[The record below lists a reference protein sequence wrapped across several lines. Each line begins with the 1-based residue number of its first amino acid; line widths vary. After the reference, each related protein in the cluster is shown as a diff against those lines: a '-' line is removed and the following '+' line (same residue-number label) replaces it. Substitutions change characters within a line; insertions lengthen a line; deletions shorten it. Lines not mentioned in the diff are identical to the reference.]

1 MKKRWWLVLAA
12 LLLAV
17 IAFFVVLVYGFPERF
32 FVSGS
37 VNTIASVELE
47 RRDRTFLLTEKDDIQ
62 EFYDALRD
70 TTRFRCVWIADGDSL
85 TSDPKYTLTVTY
97 TNGKS
102 VYIKTSEV
110 GSFIYKYIDPQAK
123 KGDHSYIC
131 AYNETLYEW
140 AKSMV

>member
-1 MKKRWWLVLAA
+1 MKRWM
-12 LLLAV
+12 
-17 IAFFVVLVYGFPERF
+17 IAGLSVLVACAAFAAILVYVFPERF
-32 FVSGS
+32 FVTGS
-37 VNTIASVELE
+37 VDSIASVRLE
-47 RRDRTFLLTEKDDIQ
+47 RRDKTFLLTEKDDIR

-70 TTRFRCVWIADGDSL
+70 TTRFRCVWIVDNDSL

-102 VYIKTSEV
+102 VHIKTSEV

-123 KGDHSYIC
+123 KGDRSYIC

-140 AKSMV
+140 AKSVQ